1 MANQFSHSNE
11 TAREARDFV
20 AFDLCEV
27 VEVVPNSEGAV
38 RVRPFSTS
46 DHSEKPFAAKYT
58 VDSYG
63 DINQPQTND
72 LCVVGYSR
80 TTDPIILGFWYAERD
95 APDHEID
102 ERVIGHR
109 QSDANIRFKG
119 DGSVVADNGSGTVTL
134 NSDGSLLFENDS
146 TTVEIGSDGTVVVND
161 GKSPVV
167 TDVSAASTNSNG
179 GITELDVTYSD
190 DLYVP

>member
-1 MANQFSHSNE
+1 MANQFSHTNE
-11 TAREARDFV
+11 TAKEARDFV

-27 VEVVPNSEGAV
+27 VEVVPNSEGGV

-46 DHSEKPFAAKYT
+46 DTSEKPFAAKYT

-109 QSDANIRFKG
+109 QSNATIRFKG
-119 DGSVVADNGSGTVTL
+119 DGSVVVS
-134 NSDGSLLFENDS
+134 NDS
-146 TTVEIGSDGTVVVND
+146 TTVEVASDGTVVVND
-161 GKSPVV
+161 GESPVV
-167 TDVSAASTNSNG
+167 TDVTAASTNSNG